1 MFADRSLAWLSS
13 ERLYP
18 AADSNRCRHLQPNSG
33 WSLETLMEESGG
45 RIGVPKGIG
54 TPQEDQQSTDRDGP
68 LGLSESEPPTKELY
82 GLDLGN
88 LHI

>member
-1 MFADRSLAWLSS
+1 
-13 ERLYP
+13 
-18 AADSNRCRHLQPNSG
+18 
-33 WSLETLMEESGG
+33 MEESGG